1 MAWFLKM
8 DTIPGESHQHKDF
21 MDVLH
26 WQTGADLPVTSDG
39 ATGGLRKG
47 ESNIHD
53 LNVTVQADKAAVE
66 LRKACLGG
74 RHIPNTIL
82 EGYKDANGKPEL
94 YYKATYKDGLI
105 SNVNYGTGEANQMSP
120 VSFSLKFNEVEE
132 EYKEIDKTGK
142 TKGSV
147 KMKFNAGTHKVS

>member
-26 WQTGADLPVTSDG
+26 WQIGADLPVTSDG

-66 LRKACLGG
+66 LLKACLGG
-74 RHIPNTIL
+74 RHVPNTVL

-94 YYKATYKDGLI
+94 YYKATFKDGLVC
-105 SNVNYGTGEANQMSP
+105 NVNYGTGEANQMSP
-120 VSFSLKFNEVEE
+120 VSFSLKYNEVEK

-142 TKGSV
+142 AKGSV
-147 KMKFNAGTHKVS
+147 KLKFNAGTHKVS